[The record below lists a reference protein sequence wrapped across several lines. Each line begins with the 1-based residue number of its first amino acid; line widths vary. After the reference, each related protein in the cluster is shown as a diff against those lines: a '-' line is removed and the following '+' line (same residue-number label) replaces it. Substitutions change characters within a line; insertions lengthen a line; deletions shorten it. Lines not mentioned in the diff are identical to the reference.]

1 MQVMRL
7 LCTTKLLRL
16 RDIHGG
22 VERPVAATF
31 SFPRSRIVNELPFR
45 LPARLWPVFCSLLG
59 RLTPVK
65 FCDDLRADAVE
76 LLLREDTQQRP
87 GEVQRIEDRPALV
100 RAYNPRRV
108 WACEEDNGRSR
119 SKVSHA

>member
-65 FCDDLRADAVE
+65 FCDDLRADAVQ
-76 LLLREDTQQRP
+76 LLLGEDTKQTPRKIKRLKD
-87 GEVQRIEDRPALV
+87 GARLV
-100 RAYNPRRV
+100 RP
-108 WACEEDNGRSR
+108 WG
-119 SKVSHA
+119 